1 MSETKRTGVT
11 DHLAVPVSATD
22 HALGSAN
29 ALVTLVEYG
38 DFECPFCARS
48 YPAVKALRRRFGERL
63 RFVFRHFP
71 RPEHPH
77 ARQAAEAAEAAAA
90 QGEEHFWQMHDW
102 LFEHQQT
109 LELAALLNHAREA
122 GLDAMRFQTE
132 LEQHVYRERV
142 HADIESGVHSGVH
155 GTPTFF
161 VNGFKHEGPDTY
173 EDLLEAIEA
182 HLPDGDAPLD
192 DPVDEASRESFPA
205 SDPSGLSGSHA

>member
-1 MSETKRTGVT
+1 MTEEIPAAVT
-11 DHLAVPVSATD
+11 DHLAVPVSAVD
-22 HALGSAN
+22 HALGSAD

-48 YPAVKALRRRFGERL
+48 YPAVKALRHRFGERL

-90 QGEEHFWQMHDW
+90 QGEKHFWQMHDW

-109 LELAALLNHAREA
+109 LELAAVSDQARAA
-122 GLDAMRFQTE
+122 GLDMVRFQTE
-132 LEQHVYRERV
+132 LEQHVHRERV

-161 VNGFKHEGPDTY
+161 VNGLKHEGPDTY
-173 EDLLEAIEA
+173 DDLLQAIEA
-182 HLPDGDAPLD
+182 RLPAGDAALD
-192 DPVDEASRESFPA
+192 DPVDEASRESSSA
-205 SDPSGLSGSHA
+205 SDPSGPQRRA

>member
-1 MSETKRTGVT
+1 MTETRRTTVR

-22 HALGSAN
+22 HSLGSSEAT
-29 ALVTLVEYG
+29 VTLVEYG

-48 YPAVKALRRRFGERL
+48 YPAVKDLRDRFGERL

-90 QGEEHFWQMHDW
+90 QGDKHFWNMHDW
-102 LFEHQQT
+102 LFEHQQM
-109 LELAALLNHAREA
+109 LGVDDMFAHALEA
-122 GLDAMRFQTE
+122 GLDATRFRTE
-132 LEQHVYRERV
+132 LEQHAHLQRV
-142 HADIESGVHSGVH
+142 HADIQSGVHSGVH

-161 VNGFKHEGPDTY
+161 VNGFKHEGQDIY
-173 EDLLEAIEA
+173 GDLLEAIEA
-182 HLPDGDAPLD
+182 HLPAGDVPLD

-205 SDPSGLSGSHA
+205 SDPPALGNSRD